1 MLCPLQAMDVLK
13 LLASVHV
20 GGCRAEIKASL
31 CTFPYP
37 AESRASSSFLAAAG
51 SLLSLLTCVM
61 PWSPHTE
68 EGTCSLFPERCWS
81 SSQRRQPR
89 RAEDALCGTGHLP
102 RDRWANTRAETVHGD
117 GSTAESV
124 TLLPLQE
131 AKMNPFPGV
140 PSSAGPLEPRAVQRG
155 LSAHTGP
162 RERPAVLPAAL
173 GSEPL
178 SWTPPTLNTSFVN
191 QRSTLHTMGTW
202 RS

>member
-1 MLCPLQAMDVLK
+1 MLPIPLAYEQGIPVLCPLQAMDVLK

-51 SLLSLLTCVM
+51 SLLSLLTRVM

-131 AKMNPFPGV
+131 AKTNPFPGG
-140 PSSAGPLEPRAVQRG
+140 PELGGAAGAPRGAVRAVRTHRPEGAPACPAGSSG
-155 LSAHTGP
+155 L
-162 RERPAVLPAAL
+162 
-173 GSEPL
+173 
-178 SWTPPTLNTSFVN
+178 
-191 QRSTLHTMGTW
+191 
-202 RS
+202 

>member
-1 MLCPLQAMDVLK
+1 MLPIPLAYEQGIPVLRPLQAMDVLK

-51 SLLSLLTCVM
+51 SLLSLLTRVT

-81 SSQRRQPR
+81 SPGERRTR
-89 RAEDALCGTGHLP
+89 CCGTGHLP
-102 RDRWANTRAETVHGD
+102 RDRWASTRAETVHGD

-131 AKMNPFPGV
+131 AKTNPFPGG
-140 PSSAGPLEPRAVQRG
+140 PELGGTAGAPRGAARAVRTHRPEGAPGCPAGSSG
-155 LSAHTGP
+155 L
-162 RERPAVLPAAL
+162 R
-173 GSEPL
+173 
-178 SWTPPTLNTSFVN
+178 TPFLDPPNPE
-191 QRSTLHTMGTW
+191 H
-202 RS
+202 